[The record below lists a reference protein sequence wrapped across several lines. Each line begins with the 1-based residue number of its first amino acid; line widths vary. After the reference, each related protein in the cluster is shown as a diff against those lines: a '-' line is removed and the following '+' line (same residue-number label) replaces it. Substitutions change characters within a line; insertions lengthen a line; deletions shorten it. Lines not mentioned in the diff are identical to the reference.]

1 VGDTIGFAGQKKG
14 RYATAEFY
22 RRAKDRSYRLIIE
35 ASLLNPVAPVEFL
48 VADNGHL
55 VTIDN
60 WHNVGYAKSPPYMTC
75 VES

>member
-1 VGDTIGFAGQKKG
+1 
-14 RYATAEFY
+14 
-22 RRAKDRSYRLIIE
+22 
-35 ASLLNPVAPVEFL
+35 LNPVAPVEFL